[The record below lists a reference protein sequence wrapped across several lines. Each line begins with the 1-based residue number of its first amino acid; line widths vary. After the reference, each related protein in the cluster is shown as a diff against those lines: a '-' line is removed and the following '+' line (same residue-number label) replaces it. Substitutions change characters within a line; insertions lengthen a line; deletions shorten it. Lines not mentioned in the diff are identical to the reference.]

1 MTGPALR
8 VIEPGLHTTVQD
20 CGRPAGQ
27 ALGVPVSGA
36 LDTETLRLANALVG
50 NPAAEAA
57 LEILHL
63 GPVLEVAAEA
73 VRVALGAPAGMLEI
87 DGPGGG
93 HVPPWQ
99 TLTLRRGARIAV
111 RGPHRAS
118 CAYLAVAGGFD
129 LPAVMGSRA
138 TYVRG
143 GFGGLS
149 GRTLAAGDALK
160 LRRDQAAAGPER
172 RLGQPP
178 AEYGMALRVVFGP
191 QDDMFTDAARQT
203 LCSAEYVVTHDADRM
218 GLRLAG
224 PPLRHVAAADIVSDG
239 TAFGA
244 IQVAGDGRPVLLL
257 ADRQTTGGYAKIA
270 TVCTADLPR
279 AGRLRPNDRVRFA
292 PIDVAAAQALRRW
305 HEWGIQAMIA
315 AITPV

>member
-20 CGRPAGQ
+20 FGRPGGQ

-50 NPAAEAA
+50 NAADEAA
-57 LEILHL
+57 LEILHV
-63 GPVLEVAAEA
+63 GPVLEVAAPS
-73 VRVALGAPAGMLEI
+73 VRLALGAPAGELAI
-87 DGPGGG
+87 AGGG
-93 HVPPWQ
+93 AGPVPPWRSV
-99 TLTLRRGARIAV
+99 TLPRGARIAV

-118 CAYLAVAGGFD
+118 CAYLAIAGGLD
-129 LPAVMGSRA
+129 LPPVMGSRA

-143 GFGGLS
+143 GFGGLA
-149 GRTLAAGDALK
+149 GRPLAAGDALP
-160 LRRDQAAAGPER
+160 LRQAAAPPGPDR
-172 RLGQPP
+172 RLALPP

-191 QDDMFTDAARQT
+191 QDDHFTDEARQT
-203 LCSAEYVVTHDADRM
+203 LCDAEYVVTHDADRM

-224 PPLRHVAAADIVSDG
+224 PPLRHRAGADIVSDG

-270 TVCTADLPR
+270 TVCSADLAR

-292 PIDVAAAQALRRW
+292 AVSVATAQALLAW
-305 HEWGIQAMIA
+305 HEWGMQAMIEA
-315 AITPV
+315 MADG